1 MNTKRLVLLLG
12 LGGAGFWWWRSRQA
26 VASSTAGSAGAAPPV
41 AASAA
46 ASSAV
51 ASGFPATSAPAVA
64 PSAAAPAP
72 AVAAAQLIP
81 KGVLFDQGYE
91 FWSPGKKHYV
101 VFQPDGNLVVYTPD
115 KKPIWATGTQ
125 NKGGSDCIFQ
135 EDGNLC
141 VYAGDRYLWGSG
153 TQGKAVNM
161 RLLDSGQFQAL
172 DASGAVVW
180 TTPAA
185 PIAQPAAKQ
194 AAPAAKPATASS
206 AVVAKPVVLAGKGSV
221 TVVQPVAKK
230 DPFAS
235 PPIVNPKGQTVAA
248 KSVVVRGKGSAAVYQ

>member
-1 MNTKRLVLLLG
+1 M
-12 LGGAGFWWWRSRQA
+12 
-26 VASSTAGSAGAAPPV
+26 
-41 AASAA
+41 
-46 ASSAV
+46 
-51 ASGFPATSAPAVA
+51 
-64 PSAAAPAP
+64 
-72 AVAAAQLIP
+72 AAAQLIP

-91 FWSPGKKHYV
+91 FWSPNKKHYV
-101 VFQPDGNLVVYTPD
+101 VFQADGNLVVYTPD

-153 TQGKAVNM
+153 TNGKAEKL

-185 PIAQPAAKQ
+185 PAAPTAQPAAKQ
-194 AAPAAKPATASS
+194 AAAVAKPATASA

-248 KSVVVRGKGSAAVYQ
+248 KSVVVRGKGSVAVYQ

>member
-12 LGGAGFWWWRSRQA
+12 LGGAGFWWWRSRTA
-26 VASSTAGSAGAAPPV
+26 VSAGAAPAV

-46 ASSAV
+46 AS
-51 ASGFPATSAPAVA
+51 PSAPIAA
-64 PSAAAPAP
+64 TAAASPAP

-81 KGVLFDQGYE
+81 KGVLFDQEYE

-101 VFQPDGNLVVYTPD
+101 VFQADGNLVVYTPD

-135 EDGNLC
+135 DDGNLC
-141 VYAGDRYLWGSG
+141 IYAGDRYLWGSG
-153 TQGKAVNM
+153 TQGKAVNL

-185 PIAQPAAKQ
+185 PAAQPAAKQ
-194 AAPAAKPATASS
+194 AAAATKP
-206 AVVAKPVVLAGKGSV
+206 AVVAKPVTTTKPVATKPA
-221 TVVQPVAKK
+221 VVQAKPLLLAKK
-230 DPFAS
+230 DPFQT
-235 PPIVNPKGQTVAA
+235 PPYVNPKAA
-248 KSVVVRGKGSAAVYQ
+248 SFTAARVVTRSGKGTASA